1 MPYLL
6 AAEADKIQ
14 DLIFRSSRLRE
25 VVGASQLLTRF
36 CKSVGETLAKQ
47 HGGTVIVNDGGSFR
61 VMFNDQKQA
70 EAFGNDLAE
79 LYQLALGGSLTVAE
93 PVEVDDSAEEDDS
106 FKAANQAA
114 DQKLRW
120 AKSRRSGVVAEA
132 HMPYVAFCESC
143 GVALA
148 ERRDTRKGRRSAGRR
163 YYLCQTCQVKQ
174 AERDR
179 AQQAILDDLY
189 KAYREAAQIQGDITP
204 DWPEDADDIADFDL
218 SQRNYVAYLV
228 ADGNGMGQIFGSCN
242 QQQMTDLSQQLTT
255 IIQNSL
261 AQAIARFRQVVPGQ
275 AAMIPVLPLILGGD
289 DLFALIPAPYAL
301 DVARQFCLAWE
312 RGMANFMQKMPE
324 NEENDLKDLPRPTIA
339 AAVVICKSKY
349 PYSLAYQRAKDL
361 LKQAKQQSKRLA
373 AATGEHLSAV
383 NFEVILGNR
392 LAAAEDSDDNTV
404 IRRTLRP
411 YWVGE
416 SALSRDALEYGIALN
431 TLLQQRYVLKDLPNK
446 RLAELRRCFENV
458 PANVRMDQRKAALE
472 KWAVSELA
480 RILLRLSQQAQ
491 QKVTEAL
498 IALGSDKVHYWRDVK
513 WGNKTPLAHG
523 MLDLLEVWDF
533 AQDLT
538 YTPDAYEPQEDEA

>member
-36 CKSVGETLAKQ
+36 CQSVGETLAKQ
-47 HGGTVIVNDGGSFR
+47 YGGTVIVNDGGSFR
-61 VMFNDQKQA
+61 VMFDDQKQA
-70 EAFGNDLAE
+70 EAFGADLAE

-93 PVEVDDSAEEDDS
+93 PVEVVGSA

-114 DQKLRW
+114 DKKLRW
-120 AKSRRSGVVAEA
+120 AKSRRSGVVAEV

-148 ERRDTRKGRRSAGRR
+148 ERRDTRKDRRSSGRR

-204 DWPEDADDIADFDL
+204 DWPEDAEDIADFDL

-228 ADGNGMGQIFGSCN
+228 ADGNGMGQIFGSCD
-242 QQQMTDLSQQLTT
+242 QQQMTNLSQNLTT

-261 AQAIARFRQVVPGQ
+261 AQAIARFRQAVPGK

-312 RGMANFMQKMPE
+312 RGMADLVQKTGLT
-324 NEENDLKDLPRPTIA
+324 NLPYPTIA

-361 LKQAKQQSKRLA
+361 LKQAKQQSKRMA
-373 AATGEHLSAV
+373 AANGEHLSAV

-392 LAAAEDSDDNTV
+392 LTAAEDSENTTV

-416 SALSRDALEYGIALN
+416 SALSRGASEYGIVLN
-431 TLLQQRYVLKDLPNK
+431 TLLQQRYALKDLPNK

-458 PANVRMDQRKAALE
+458 PTDVTMPMRKDALE
-472 KWAVSELA
+472 KWADSELA
-480 RILLRLSQQAQ
+480 RILLRLSEQEQQRV
-491 QKVTEAL
+491 KEAL
-498 IALGSDKVHYWRDVK
+498 IALGSDKAHYWRDVK
-513 WGNKTPLAHG
+513 WGDQTPLAHG

-538 YTPDAYEPQEDEA
+538 YTPDAYEPQEDAA

>member
-36 CKSVGETLAKQ
+36 CQSVGEMLAKQ

-61 VMFNDQKQA
+61 VMFDDKNQA
-70 EAFGNDLAE
+70 EAFGAELAE
-79 LYQLALGGSLTVAE
+79 LYQLSLGGSLTVAE
-93 PVEVDDSAEEDDS
+93 PVEVVDSAAKDDL
-106 FKAANQAA
+106 FQAANQAA

-163 YYLCQTCQVKQ
+163 YYLCHTCQVKQ

-179 AQQAILDDLY
+179 SQQAILDDVY
-189 KAYREAAQIQGDITP
+189 EAYREAAQIQGNISP

-228 ADGNGMGQIFGSCN
+228 ADGNGMGQIFGSCD

-261 AQAIARFRQVVPGQ
+261 AQAIALFRQAVPGK

-301 DVARQFCLAWE
+301 DVARQFCLTWE
-312 RGMANFMQKMPE
+312 REMADLVQKIGL
-324 NEENDLKDLPRPTIA
+324 NDLPRPTIA

-349 PYSLAYQRAKDL
+349 PYALAYQRAKDL

-373 AATGEHLSAV
+373 YATGEHLSAV

-392 LAAAEDSDDNTV
+392 LAAAEDRDDNTV

-411 YWVGE
+411 YWVVE
-416 SALSRDALEYGIALN
+416 STLSRDASEYGIALN
-431 TLLQQRYVLKDLPNK
+431 TLLQQRYTLKDLPHK

-458 PANVRMDQRKAALE
+458 PANVQIDQRKAALE

-480 RILLRLSQQAQ
+480 RILLRLSEQEQ

-513 WGNKTPLAHG
+513 WGNKMPLAHG

>member
-36 CKSVGETLAKQ
+36 CQSVGETLAKQ

-61 VMFNDQKQA
+61 VMFDDKNQA
-70 EAFGNDLAE
+70 EAFGAELAE

-93 PVEVDDSAEEDDS
+93 PAEVVDSAAKDDL
-106 FKAANQAA
+106 FKVANQAA

-163 YYLCQTCQVKQ
+163 YYLCHTCQVKQ

-179 AQQAILDDLY
+179 AQQAIL
-189 KAYREAAQIQGDITP
+189 
-204 DWPEDADDIADFDL
+204 EDADDIADFDL

-242 QQQMTDLSQQLTT
+242 QEQMTKLSQNLTT

-261 AQAIARFRQVVPGQ
+261 AQAIAQFRQAVPGK

-301 DVARQFCLAWE
+301 DVARQFCLTWE
-312 RGMANFMQKMPE
+312 REMADLVQKIGL
-324 NEENDLKDLPRPTIA
+324 NDLPRPTIA

-373 AATGEHLSAV
+373 YATGEHLSAV

-392 LAAAEDSDDNTV
+392 LAAAEDRDDNTV

-411 YWVGE
+411 YWVVE
-416 SALSRDALEYGIALN
+416 STLSRDASEYGIALN
-431 TLLQQRYVLKDLPNK
+431 TLLQQRYTLKDLPNK

-458 PANVRMDQRKAALE
+458 PANVQMDQRKAALE

-480 RILLRLSQQAQ
+480 RILLRLSEQEQ

-498 IALGSDKVHYWRDVK
+498 IALGSDKAHYWRNVK

-533 AQDLT
+533 SQDLT